1 MVELTF
7 GKTQSLPRPILPQ
20 PLLTQSAC
28 VLWSPDDLFTWNT
41 WMYSRRREAP
51 LGLLSWGSNPYPY
64 APDGS
69 DSALRG
75 TGGGGANLESGLD
88 NGPVMEGVPFNV
100 SGLYLQDE
108 YDAGYTGERNLCHRT
123 TLHLDRPQ
131 HLDRAQHCYGLPTCH
146 SLKSNAGNATLL
158 VVVH

>member
-1 MVELTF
+1 
-7 GKTQSLPRPILPQ
+7 
-20 PLLTQSAC
+20 
-28 VLWSPDDLFTWNT
+28 
-41 WMYSRRREAP
+41 MYSRRREAP

-108 YDAGYTGERNLCHRT
+108 YDAGYTGERNLCRRT
-123 TLHLDRPQ
+123 TLCLWSID
-131 HLDRAQHCYGLPTCH
+131 LPFFEKECRECNLWIT
-146 SLKSNAGNATLL
+146 
-158 VVVH
+158 VV

>member
-1 MVELTF
+1 
-7 GKTQSLPRPILPQ
+7 
-20 PLLTQSAC
+20 
-28 VLWSPDDLFTWNT
+28 
-41 WMYSRRREAP
+41 MYSRRREAP

-108 YDAGYTGERNLCHRT
+108 YDAGYTGERNLRHRT

-131 HLDRAQHCYGLPTCH
+131 HLDRAQHCYGLSTCH
-146 SLKSNAGNATLL
+146 SLTSNAGNATLL

>member
-1 MVELTF
+1 
-7 GKTQSLPRPILPQ
+7 
-20 PLLTQSAC
+20 
-28 VLWSPDDLFTWNT
+28 
-41 WMYSRRREAP
+41 MYSRRREAP

-108 YDAGYTGERNLCHRT
+108 YDAGYTGERNLVPA
-123 TLHLDRPQ
+123 DRRR
-131 HLDRAQHCYGLPTCH
+131 LEG
-146 SLKSNAGNATLL
+146 SNKRYALGQACT
-158 VVVH
+158 